1 MAIIT
6 PTGAP
11 EALTGK
17 IGGDV
22 LFLWRGKLCRKK
34 GTPARKIQTVQRA
47 WGKHLTTYLD
57 NQWAQLSATQQSCWD
72 TYGSCAEIN
81 LTGFITYTS
90 RNHRLLFSQHP
101 DLIEIDD
108 PFHEPWIPAT
118 PTAIYLS
125 FVAASN
131 AWLFTWGDPLS
142 STTYIQSW
150 GWKRATFQDSKGA
163 FFTLQQTINAECGQL
178 TISSSGYQTGT
189 VFEGRLRAI
198 NLYGEVSPW
207 TNVLNKQ
214 GLP

>member
-11 EALTGK
+11 GELTGK
-17 IGGDV
+17 IGGDI
-22 LFLWRGKLCRKK
+22 LFLWKGKLVRKR
-34 GTPARKIQTVQRA
+34 GTSARKIQTVQRA

-57 NQWAQLSATQQSCWD
+57 NQWAQLTATQQTCWD
-72 TYGSCAEIN
+72 TYGTCAEIN
-81 LTGFITYTS
+81 LPGFLTYTS
-90 RNHRLLFSQHP
+90 RNHRLLFTQHP
-101 DLIEIDD
+101 DLIEVDAPISY
-108 PFHEPWIPAT
+108 PQIPAT
-118 PTAIYLS
+118 PYGIYLS

-163 FFTLQQTINAECGQL
+163 FFTLQQTINSACGQL
-178 TISSSGYQTGT
+178 IISTAGYQSGT

-198 NLYGEVSPW
+198 NLYGEISDW
-207 TNVLNKQ
+207 TSVMVKQ
-214 GLP
+214 GV